1 MQHFKH
7 FVIPGDFAS
16 HHNVEGIYIYILLL
30 ARIMN
35 DVEKL
40 EKGLNNTFRKKDF
53 VLTRDPMLFYLAII
67 PR

>member
-16 HHNVEGIYIYILLL
+16 HHNVEGIYILLL

>member
-1 MQHFKH
+1 
-7 FVIPGDFAS
+7 
-16 HHNVEGIYIYILLL
+16 
-30 ARIMN
+30 MN
-35 DVEKL
+35 GVEKL